1 MMRTLL
7 DRLLFALPSL
17 PSRASL
23 VRGGLYLLFGLLLY
37 GLFLGVLYMRELGVV
52 GLRQWCGRLPGVH
65 VSMSRP
71 EMSFFPPALEIADLT
86 VQPPNASEPLAFR
99 NVRAG
104 LTVFPLG
111 ISLDADI
118 AGGELNATV
127 IPSSLWNP
135 ERLAVRSSLSG
146 VGIEPLFR
154 PFMGKTSLVQIRSG
168 KLDGSATLDLPL
180 LNGRPEPLAGEG
192 SLNLSL
198 RGGVADLS
206 LPMLKSSRLDKLEG
220 TVETGWKR
228 DRLTLHQLAVR
239 SPMLACTVQGQVT
252 LVPRDL
258 PASRMDV
265 QSALLIP
272 LEQVREE
279 LMPERTLQSLKDKG
293 EVRVR
298 IRDTFRRPSF
308 DVQP

>member
-1 MMRTLL
+1 MT
-7 DRLLFALPSL
+7 
-17 PSRASL
+17 
-23 VRGGLYLLFGLLLY
+23 
-37 GLFLGVLYMRELGVV
+37 
-52 GLRQWCGRLPGVH
+52 
-65 VSMSRP
+65 
-71 EMSFFPPALEIADLT
+71 
-86 VQPPNASEPLAFR
+86 
-99 NVRAG
+99 
-104 LTVFPLG
+104 
-111 ISLDADI
+111 
-118 AGGELNATV
+118 
-127 IPSSLWNP
+127 PSSLWNP

-146 VGIEPLFR
+146 VGIEPLLR

-228 DRLTLHQLAVR
+228 DRLPLHHLAVR

-265 QSALLIP
+265 QSALRIP

>member
-7 DRLLFALPSL
+7 DRLLFALPSP

-52 GLRQWCGRLPGVH
+52 GLRQWCGRLPGVQ

-146 VGIEPLFR
+146 VGIEPLLR

-168 KLDGSATLDLPL
+168 KLEGSATLEPTPSERAARAAC
-180 LNGRPEPLAGEG
+180 GRRLIEPLPA
-192 SLNLSL
+192 
-198 RGGVADLS
+198 RGLGGTSAC
-206 LPMLKSSRLDKLEG
+206 PCSRVPAW
-220 TVETGWKR
+220 TSWKA
-228 DRLTLHQLAVR
+228 QWKP
-239 SPMLACTVQGQVT
+239 SG
-252 LVPRDL
+252 
-258 PASRMDV
+258 
-265 QSALLIP
+265 
-272 LEQVREE
+272 
-279 LMPERTLQSLKDKG
+279 K
-293 EVRVR
+293 R
-298 IRDTFRRPSF
+298 IG
-308 DVQP
+308 

>member
-1 MMRTLL
+1 M
-7 DRLLFALPSL
+7 
-17 PSRASL
+17 
-23 VRGGLYLLFGLLLY
+23 
-37 GLFLGVLYMRELGVV
+37 
-52 GLRQWCGRLPGVH
+52 
-65 VSMSRP
+65 
-71 EMSFFPPALEIADLT
+71 
-86 VQPPNASEPLAFR
+86 
-99 NVRAG
+99 
-104 LTVFPLG
+104 
-111 ISLDADI
+111 
-118 AGGELNATV
+118 
-127 IPSSLWNP
+127 
-135 ERLAVRSSLSG
+135 
-146 VGIEPLFR
+146 
-154 PFMGKTSLVQIRSG
+154 
-168 KLDGSATLDLPL
+168 
-180 LNGRPEPLAGEG
+180 
-192 SLNLSL
+192 
-198 RGGVADLS
+198 ADLS

-265 QSALLIP
+265 QSALRIP

>member
-7 DRLLFALPSL
+7 DRLLFALPSP

-52 GLRQWCGRLPGVH
+52 GLRQWCGRLPGVQ

-135 ERLAVRSSLSG
+135 ERLAVRSSRSG
-146 VGIEPLFR
+146 VGIEPLLR

-198 RGGVADLS
+198 RGGLGGSQPAHAQEFPLGQAGRRSGNRLEKGTADLAS
-206 LPMLKSSRLDKLEG
+206 TRRAESHACVHRSRAG
-220 TVETGWKR
+220 HPRSARSPRQPHGR
-228 DRLTLHQLAVR
+228 AVR
-239 SPMLACTVQGQVT
+239 
-252 LVPRDL
+252 
-258 PASRMDV
+258 PAHP
-265 QSALLIP
+265 A
-272 LEQVREE
+272 
-279 LMPERTLQSLKDKG
+279 
-293 EVRVR
+293 
-298 IRDTFRRPSF
+298 
-308 DVQP
+308 

>member
-1 MMRTLL
+1 
-7 DRLLFALPSL
+7 
-17 PSRASL
+17 
-23 VRGGLYLLFGLLLY
+23 
-37 GLFLGVLYMRELGVV
+37 MRELGVV
-52 GLRQWCGRLPGVH
+52 GLRQWCGRLPGVQMD
-65 VSMSRP
+65 MSRP
-71 EMSFFPPALEIADLT
+71 ELSFFPPALKIAELT
-86 VQPPNASEPLAFR
+86 VQPPNAPEPLAFR

-104 LTVFPLG
+104 LTAFPLG
-111 ISLDADI
+111 VTLDADI

-146 VGIEPLFR
+146 IGIEPLIR
-154 PFMGKTSLVQIRSG
+154 PFVGKTSLVQIRSG

-180 LNGRPEPLAGEG
+180 LNGRPDPLAGEG

-220 TVETGWKR
+220 TVETGWKKN
-228 DRLTLHQLAVR
+228 RLTLHQLAVR
-239 SPMLACTVQGQVT
+239 SPVIACTVQGQAT

-265 QSALLIP
+265 QSALRIP

-298 IRDTFRRPSF
+298 IRDAFRRPSF

>member
-7 DRLLFALPSL
+7 DRLLFALPSP

-23 VRGGLYLLFGLLLY
+23 VRGGLYLLFGLLLC

-52 GLRQWCGRLPGVH
+52 GLRQWCGRLPGVQ

-111 ISLDADI
+111 ISDADI

-146 VGIEPLFR
+146 VGIEPLLR

-168 KLDGSATLDLPL
+168 KLEGSATLDLPL

-228 DRLTLHQLAVR
+228 DRLNIAPIAVDHNACVHRPRAGHPRSARSPRQPHGRAVR
-239 SPMLACTVQGQVT
+239 
-252 LVPRDL
+252 
-258 PASRMDV
+258 PAHP
-265 QSALLIP
+265 A
-272 LEQVREE
+272 
-279 LMPERTLQSLKDKG
+279 
-293 EVRVR
+293 
-298 IRDTFRRPSF
+298 
-308 DVQP
+308 

>member
-1 MMRTLL
+1 M
-7 DRLLFALPSL
+7 
-17 PSRASL
+17 
-23 VRGGLYLLFGLLLY
+23 
-37 GLFLGVLYMRELGVV
+37 
-52 GLRQWCGRLPGVH
+52 
-65 VSMSRP
+65 
-71 EMSFFPPALEIADLT
+71 
-86 VQPPNASEPLAFR
+86 QPPNASEPLAFR

-146 VGIEPLFR
+146 VGIEPLLR

-168 KLDGSATLDLPL
+168 KLEGSATLDLPL

-192 SLNLSL
+192 SIEPLPA
-198 RGGVADLS
+198 RGLGGSQPAHAQEFPLGQAGRHSGNRLEKGSADLAS
-206 LPMLKSSRLDKLEG
+206 TRRAE
-220 TVETGWKR
+220 
-228 DRLTLHQLAVR
+228 
-239 SPMLACTVQGQVT
+239 PMLACTVQGQVT

-265 QSALLIP
+265 QSALRIP